1 MAKWYGKVGY
11 VDKVEKEPGIWVE
24 EIIEKPYFGDEIK
37 NSRQL
42 QSSGDV
48 NDNVNISNQISIVA
62 DPYAINHIHT
72 MRYAEFH
79 GANWKVS
86 IADVQY
92 PRITLNLGGLY
103 NGK

>member
-1 MAKWYGKVGY
+1 MAKWYGKIGY

-42 QSSGDV
+42 QSSGDI

-72 MRYAEFH
+72 MRYAEVH

-86 IADVQY
+86 TVDVQY
-92 PRITLNLGGLY
+92 PRLILNLGGLY